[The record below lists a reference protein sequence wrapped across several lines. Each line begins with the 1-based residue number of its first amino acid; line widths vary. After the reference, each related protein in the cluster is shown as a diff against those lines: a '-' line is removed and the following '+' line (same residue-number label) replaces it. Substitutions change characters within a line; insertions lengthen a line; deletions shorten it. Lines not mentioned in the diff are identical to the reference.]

1 MSALRSATI
10 TQAMICKIKTG
21 MNGLKWRVLLQLRR
35 IEGHSKAQSK
45 LHFGIYFSHLT
56 VVFQVKIDII
66 WTKTCNDLDL

>member
-45 LHFGIYFSHLT
+45 LHFGIF
-56 VVFQVKIDII
+56 FPFN
-66 WTKTCNDLDL
+66 CNISSENRYYMDQNL